1 MVECLLFI
9 GAGSRSRS
17 KTDRLRNTA
26 GGLCPP
32 RVCEHASA
40 SFIIF
45 LTLILFLFGDKNS
58 KFRPKFLALLIC
70 RILFALCL
78 VQRLV
83 YIFHYPGKV
92 DTWSCERLLTYVIC
106 HIHQFWKN
114 KSDFWNRFNFFN
126 SVFLLFL
133 RISKQTSA
141 NKRFSVA
148 GGTCTYCTVSTLYRY
163 RYFRYLHRQISS
175 LFWCTGTGFKKRSDI
190 WCIPR
195 NKT

>member
-9 GAGSRSRS
+9 GTGSRSRS

-92 DTWSCERLLTYVIC
+92 DTWRGRGEFIFLPKIVHLIFLQNCELLL
-106 HIHQFWKN
+106 WK
-114 KSDFWNRFNFFN
+114 
-126 SVFLLFL
+126 
-133 RISKQTSA
+133 
-141 NKRFSVA
+141 
-148 GGTCTYCTVSTLYRY
+148 
-163 RYFRYLHRQISS
+163 
-175 LFWCTGTGFKKRSDI
+175 
-190 WCIPR
+190 
-195 NKT
+195 

>member
-83 YIFHYPGKV
+83 YIFHFPGKV
-92 DTWSCERLLTYVIC
+92 DTWRGRGEFIFLPKIVHFIFLQNCELLL
-106 HIHQFWKN
+106 WK
-114 KSDFWNRFNFFN
+114 
-126 SVFLLFL
+126 
-133 RISKQTSA
+133 
-141 NKRFSVA
+141 
-148 GGTCTYCTVSTLYRY
+148 
-163 RYFRYLHRQISS
+163 
-175 LFWCTGTGFKKRSDI
+175 
-190 WCIPR
+190 
-195 NKT
+195 

>member
-78 VQRLV
+78 VQLGANSTTFYLFIYCSYCSV
-83 YIFHYPGKV
+83 LPQQSHIYIYSIYSQLMHHSELCV
-92 DTWSCERLLTYVIC
+92 DNVLSI
-106 HIHQFWKN
+106 F
-114 KSDFWNRFNFFN
+114 
-126 SVFLLFL
+126 
-133 RISKQTSA
+133 
-141 NKRFSVA
+141 
-148 GGTCTYCTVSTLYRY
+148 CTV
-163 RYFRYLHRQISS
+163 I
-175 LFWCTGTGFKKRSDI
+175 FKQ
-190 WCIPR
+190 
-195 NKT
+195 NKLIIK